1 MVQQRVKRTRK
12 PSIVPLFGSQDIHVQ
27 LKGLIADKYD
37 GQLSLE
43 EFRKFMRE
51 KEYGDE
57 SLQFYL
63 AAEVGSFILTF
74 FFFLF
79 SFSVLCVV
87 VCDSMT

>member
-1 MVQQRVKRTRK
+1 M
-12 PSIVPLFGSQDIHVQ
+12 Q

-74 FFFLF
+74 FFFFFLSQCCVWLF
-79 SFSVLCVV
+79 VIA
-87 VCDSMT
+87 